1 MDEMV
6 LAVQEWVNE
15 NYGDHPGSSRIPESG
30 RTGWSTVYALTR
42 ALQIELGI
50 TNTANNFGPSTESA
64 YRAFGEMSIDN
75 VPSTEQGRNIVKIL
89 QGACWCKGYN
99 PGAFNGIFSPATER
113 AVLKLQHDAG
123 LPQQDG
129 VVYVHVFKAFLT
141 MDAYVLTS
149 GGNSQLREIQRT
161 LNNSYYQNSGVQ
173 PCDGHYQRQTNRA
186 LIYALQTEI
195 GIPAHQQTGT
205 IGPATRAGLPNLS
218 IGSSQSNFV
227 KLLKY
232 AVIFNGYILSNING
246 TFDNELSNVLKKFQS
261 FTLLS
266 QNGNADFQTWMSLL
280 VSTGDP
286 NRKGTAS
293 DGITEVTPARAQT
306 LVNEGYVIIGRYLT
320 NVPGGLNKRIQPGE
334 LQTIFNAGL
343 SVYPIFQESHANAN
357 NFSRNQGY
365 EDYQKA
371 FKAAASYGFPK
382 GTTIY
387 FAVDFDVLGHEISN
401 AIIPHFTGL
410 NEAKNAMGN
419 QYNIGIYGPRNAC
432 IQVSDRGLADYSFV
446 SGLSTGFSGNLGYP
460 LPKNWSFDQIS
471 TITIGSGSGTINI
484 DNNINSGRDSGA
496 SFIDNSVEVPEDMP
510 NDPNSLSYG
519 QFKIIALGASSY
531 ANTEGNSSINDLNY
545 NICGYYRK
553 DLYIGL
559 RWATLVGAYP
569 KFFEFYLENL
579 VGQPIDPFIDLIDP
593 VENHKIGVQHL
604 FAVVSG
610 YYGRFKDSV
619 EITDITGWAGDL
631 ITMAKNVVMYRDAY
645 NGDLIDRTYAAAY
658 DLIGM
663 IKNKP
668 FPNLLFDLDDLL
680 GDIDAYNIAYEAKKQ
695 NVSIAEIFPS
705 YYTLGKVN
713 TRFTNFFNRRFNGDR
728 AKLLVDVIEV
738 MTGGIEYAIVREEL
752 IGELNLSEEELNAIG
767 VAFYNKILHYVDQG
781 K

>member
-15 NYGDHPGSSRIPESG
+15 KYGDHPGSGRIPENG
-30 RTGWSTVYALTR
+30 KTGWSTVYALTR

-50 TNTANNFGPSTESA
+50 INTANSFGPSTEAA
-64 YRAFGEMSIDN
+64 YRAFGEMSFDN
-75 VPSTEQGRNIVKIL
+75 IPGTEQGRNIVKIL

-99 PGAFNGIFSPATER
+99 PGAFNGIFGPATER
-113 AVLKLQHDAG
+113 AVIKLQLDAG

-141 MDAYVLTS
+141 MDAYVLTL
-149 GGNSQLREIQRT
+149 GGDPQIREIQRT
-161 LNNSYYQNSGVQ
+161 LNNNYYKNSGVQ
-173 PCDGHYQRQTNRA
+173 PCDGHYQRQTNKA
-186 LIYALQTEI
+186 LIYAIQTEI
-195 GIPAHQQTGT
+195 DIPANQQTGT
-205 IGPATRAGLPNLS
+205 VGPATRAGLPNLS
-218 IGSSQSNFV
+218 VGSSQSNFV
-227 KLLKY
+227 RLLKY
-232 AVIFNGYILSNING
+232 AIVFNGYTLNNING
-246 TFDNELSNVLKKFQS
+246 TFDNELSNVLREFQL

-266 QNGNADFQTWMSLL
+266 QNGNADYQTWMSLL

-286 NRKGTAS
+286 NRRGTAS

-365 EDYQKA
+365 VDYEKA
-371 FKAAASYGFPK
+371 FRAAASYGLPK

-401 AIIPHFTGL
+401 ALIPHFIGL
-410 NEAKNAMGN
+410 NEAKNDMGN

-432 IQVSDRGLADYSFV
+432 IQVYNRGLADYSFV

-460 LPKNWSFDQIS
+460 LPNNWSFDQIS
-471 TITIGSGSGTINI
+471 TITIGSGSGMINI

-496 SFIDNSVEVPEDMP
+496 SFIDDSVEVPGELPD
-510 NDPNSLSYG
+510 DPNKLSFG
-519 QFKIIALGASSY
+519 QFTIIALGASSL
-531 ANTEGNSSINDLNY
+531 ANIEGNTDVTDLNY
-545 NICGYYRK
+545 NLSGYYRK
-553 DLYIGL
+553 GVYIGT
-559 RWATLVGAYP
+559 RWAALAGFYP
-569 KFFEFYLENL
+569 KYFEVYLETN
-579 VGQPIDPFIDLIDP
+579 VTQPIGEFVDIIDP
-593 VENHKIGVQHL
+593 VENHVIGVQHM
-604 FAVVSG
+604 FAVMNG
-610 YYGRFKDSV
+610 LYGRFKDSV
-619 EITDITGWAGDL
+619 EITDILGWAGDL
-631 ITMAKNVVMYRDAY
+631 ITVAKNVVMYRDHY
-645 NGDLIDRTYAAAY
+645 EGDLNDRTYAAAY

-663 IKNKP
+663 VENKP
-668 FPNLLFDLDDLL
+668 FPDLLFDLDDLL
-680 GDIDAYNIAYEAKKQ
+680 GDIDAYNMAHEARRL

-705 YYTLGKVN
+705 YYTLGQVN
-713 TRFTNFFNRRFNGDR
+713 TRFTRFFNHRFNGDR
-728 AKLLVDVIEV
+728 AKLLVDSLEV
-738 MTGGIEYAIVREEL
+738 MKGGIEYSIVREEL
-752 IGELNLSEEELNAIG
+752 IGHLNLSVGELEAI
-767 VAFYNKILHYVDQG
+767 AIAWYNKILYYVDQG

>member
-15 NYGDHPGSSRIPESG
+15 KYGDHPGSSRIPENG

-50 TNTANNFGPSTESA
+50 TNTANNFGPSTEAA
-64 YRAFGEMSIDN
+64 YKAFGEMSIDN
-75 VPSTEQGRNIVKIL
+75 VPNTEQGRNIVKIL

-99 PGAFNGIFSPATER
+99 PGGFNGVFGPTTEQ
-113 AVLKLQHDAG
+113 AVLKLQIDAG
-123 LPQQDG
+123 LPQRDG
-129 VVYVHVFKAFLT
+129 VVYAHVFKAFLT
-141 MDAYVLTS
+141 MDAYVLTY
-149 GGNSQLREIQRT
+149 GGNSQIREIQRT
-161 LNNSYYQNSGVQ
+161 LNQNYYRYSGVQ

-186 LIYALQTEI
+186 LIHALQTEI
-195 GIPAHQQTGT
+195 GIPANQQTGT
-205 IGPATRAGLPNLS
+205 VGPATRAGLPDLS
-218 IGSSQSNFV
+218 IGSSQSNFIR
-227 KLLKY
+227 LLKY
-232 AVIFNGYILSNING
+232 AVIFNGYSLSNING
-246 TFDNELSNVLKKFQS
+246 TFDNELSNVLKEFQS
-261 FTLLS
+261 FTLLN

-286 NRKGTAS
+286 NRKGTAC
-293 DGITEVTPARAQT
+293 DGITEITPARAQT
-306 LVNEGYVIIGRYLT
+306 LVNEGYTTIGRYLT

-410 NEAKNAMGN
+410 NEAKHAMGN

-432 IQVSDRGLADYSFV
+432 IQVSEKGLADFSFV

-460 LPKNWSFDQIS
+460 LPRNWSFDQIS

-496 SFIDNSVEVPEDMP
+496 SYIDNSVKVPEELP
-510 NDPNSLSYG
+510 NDPNNISYN
-519 QFKIIALGASSY
+519 QFKIIALGAAKY
-531 ANTEGNSSINDLNY
+531 ANQEGSVDIKELNY
-545 NICGYYRK
+545 NISSFYRK
-553 DLYIGL
+553 NVYTGL
-559 RWATLVGAYP
+559 RWTALVGVYP
-569 KFFEFYLENL
+569 IFFELYLEDL
-579 VGQPIDPFIDLIDP
+579 VGQPINHFYDLIDP
-593 VENHKIGVQHL
+593 VENETIGVQHL

-610 YYGRFKDSV
+610 FYGRFADNV

-631 ITMAKNVVMYRDAY
+631 ITVAKNVVMYRDEY
-645 NGDLIDRTYAAAY
+645 EGTLIDRTYAAAY

-663 IKNKP
+663 VEGKP
-668 FPNLLFDLDDLL
+668 FDDLLFDLDDLL
-680 GDIDAYNIAYEAKKQ
+680 GDVDAYNIAYEAKKS
-695 NVSIAEIFPS
+695 NVSLAEVYPL
-705 YYTLGKVN
+705 YYTLGRVN
-713 TRFTNFFNRRFNGDR
+713 TRFTDFFNRRFNGDR
-728 AKLLVDVIEV
+728 AKLLTDVVEV
-738 MTGGIEYAIVREEL
+738 MKGGIEYAIVRDEL
-752 IGELNLSEEELNAIG
+752 IGHLNLSDGELSAIA
-767 VAFYNKILHYVDQG
+767 VAFYNKILYYVDQE